1 MKIDCLCEINITN
14 EFIQFIYDLQSV
26 IEEVI
31 SSFHTPQTLNGVWI
45 IYILEKNRR
54 RL

>member
-1 MKIDCLCEINITN
+1 MKIDCLCEISITN
-14 EFIQFIYDLQSV
+14 EFIQFIDDLQSV

-31 SSFHTPQTLNGVWI
+31 SLNGVWI
-45 IYILEKNRR
+45 IYMLQKNRR